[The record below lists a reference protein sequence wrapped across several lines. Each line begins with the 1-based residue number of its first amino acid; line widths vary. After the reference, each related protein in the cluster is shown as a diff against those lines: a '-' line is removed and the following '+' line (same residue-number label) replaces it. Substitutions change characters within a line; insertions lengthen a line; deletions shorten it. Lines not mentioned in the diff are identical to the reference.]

1 MLFDL
6 LGVWA
11 QVNIAGRA
19 AAISPANADTLAAFA
34 GVYASHQL
42 PEVAG
47 KPAEAGFELS
57 ITVNS
62 QGAPLLPA
70 GVRPVSKTTCGGR
83 ARQSLSPTRIGKAPR
98 RPLGK
103 RRARTCMCMCT
114 AGGRHSNVA
123 CYGRARSA
131 CRRLAQ
137 ARLRA
142 LRARRPPGADGGR
155 ARADGLDV

>member
-1 MLFDL
+1 MPASPR
-6 LGVWA
+6 GVQDTHPYDWL

-62 QGAPLLPA
+62 QGAP
-70 GVRPVSKTTCGGR
+70 RPQPQPPC
-83 ARQSLSPTRIGKAPR
+83 SLSQ
-98 RPLGK
+98 PL
-103 RRARTCMCMCT
+103 AID
-114 AGGRHSNVA
+114 
-123 CYGRARSA
+123 
-131 CRRLAQ
+131 
-137 ARLRA
+137 
-142 LRARRPPGADGGR
+142 DGGHAGNLLGWR
-155 ARADGLDV
+155 SSATGARVSGCARGGGMHA

>member
-1 MLFDL
+1 MGTAPPASKPKVHKLTPPD
-6 LGVWA
+6 GRA

-62 QGAPLLPA
+62 QGAPTVP
-70 GVRPVSKTTCGGR
+70 SW
-83 ARQSLSPTRIGKAPR
+83 SPPF
-98 RPLGK
+98 L
-103 RRARTCMCMCT
+103 
-114 AGGRHSNVA
+114 
-123 CYGRARSA
+123 
-131 CRRLAQ
+131 
-137 ARLRA
+137 
-142 LRARRPPGADGGR
+142 
-155 ARADGLDV
+155 